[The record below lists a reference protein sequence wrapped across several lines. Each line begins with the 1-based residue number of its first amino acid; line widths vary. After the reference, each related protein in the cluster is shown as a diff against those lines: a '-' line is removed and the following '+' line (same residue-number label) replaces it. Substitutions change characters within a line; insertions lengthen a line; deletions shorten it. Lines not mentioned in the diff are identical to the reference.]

1 MVIIGKSINFD
12 QYKATS
18 LVKSHC
24 DVRTNKTMTMMVM
37 MMMKIV
43 VSQTWSNNYIYMKI
57 YS

>member
-43 VSQTWSNNYIYMKI
+43 VSQTWSNNYIYM
-57 YS
+57 